1 MNTEKTPTYII
12 ELKNDL
18 VKHIDTSLSDFMA
31 TIYKTVA
38 LKEDIVSIREDMK
51 NMATKDDITK
61 IWNTMATKDDI
72 TKIWNTMAT
81 KDDIALVWDN
91 MATKEDIKTLATK
104 KDFEKVYA
112 LIGKYETRASN
123 IEDILMEDH
132 KPRIIDLE
140 REVFAV

>member
-1 MNTEKTPTYII
+1 MTEVNTPTYII

-51 NMATKDDITK
+51 NMATKDDIAR

-72 TKIWNTMAT
+72 AKIWNTMAT
-81 KDDIALVWDN
+81 KDEIALVWDN

-123 IEDILMEDH
+123 IEDILLEDH
-132 KPRIIDLE
+132 KPRIVDLE
-140 REVFAV
+140 KEVFAA